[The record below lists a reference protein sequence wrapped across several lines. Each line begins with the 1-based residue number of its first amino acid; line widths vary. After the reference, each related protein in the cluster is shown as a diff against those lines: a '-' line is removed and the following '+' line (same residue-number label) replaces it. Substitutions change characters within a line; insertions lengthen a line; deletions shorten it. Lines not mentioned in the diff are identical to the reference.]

1 MHRLLCTTAVVASSG
16 TLVALLAAPAAADRD
31 YRTQKYAVT
40 DASGAVVGFV
50 VNVHAEGPVN
60 YGIER
65 YALKGAAAGTYQ
77 AALQVYGD
85 PACTVPALP
94 VFLTATMTTNVAGNA
109 HGGAVFP
116 TADVAAIVTEP
127 GTVWGIWSFTSAD
140 GPTYATDCEQITL
153 DVP

>member
-1 MHRLLCTTAVVASSG
+1 MDRLLRTTSIVLSSG
-16 TLVALLAAPAAADRD
+16 ALVALLAAPAAADRD

-40 DASGAVVGFV
+40 DAAGAVVGFV

-77 AALQVYGD
+77 VALQVHGD

-94 VFLTATMTTNVAGNA
+94 PFLTARMTTNAAGNA

-116 TADVAAIVTEP
+116 TAEVAAIVLEP
-127 GTVWGIWSFTSAD
+127 SVVWGIWSFTSTD
-140 GPTYATDCEQITL
+140 GTTYATDCEQITL